1 MANGEHHSRIVG
13 RLGLLFVLFWLVLT
27 FLAPQVKAWEQGDY
41 EIFDLVDELEK
52 IEGKEVDFYSW
63 LNVEPSAT
71 EKQINRAF
79 KKLSLQLHPDKNK
92 GDVKQRD
99 RFARLG
105 KVVAI
110 LRDGHKRER
119 YNFFYKNG
127 VPRWRGTGYYYSR
140 WRPGFFTVVAA
151 LCVLAGGLQY
161 LVAWV
166 NYHQEKKRIRQFVM
180 DARAEMATRAT
191 KNIGAA
197 TLGRSY
203 IEIGKRLMRCE
214 VKSDDYIV
222 FYPEGEAR
230 IDLNVEW
237 VEKPSVKNVY
247 LIAWPRRL
255 INRALGREEQ
265 VVEYEVVE
273 EEEEEP
279 INVAEQVLPS
289 LEVSKKK
296 SKAKK
301 SEQVAVT
308 GTKVGGRR
316 RAVRKQ
322 Q

>member
-1 MANGEHHSRIVG
+1 
-13 RLGLLFVLFWLVLT
+13 
-27 FLAPQVKAWEQGDY
+27 
-41 EIFDLVDELEK
+41 
-52 IEGKEVDFYSW
+52 
-63 LNVEPSAT
+63 
-71 EKQINRAF
+71 
-79 KKLSLQLHPDKNK
+79 
-92 GDVKQRD
+92 
-99 RFARLG
+99 LG

-273 EEEEEP
+273 EEEEEEEP
-279 INVAEQVLPS
+279 VNVAEQVLPS

-301 SEQVAVT
+301 GEQVAVT

>member
-1 MANGEHHSRIVG
+1 MSETTETHSWA
-13 RLGLLFVLFWLVLT
+13 LF
-27 FLAPQVKAWEQGDY
+27 D
-41 EIFDLVDELEK
+41 
-52 IEGKEVDFYSW
+52 S
-63 LNVEPSAT
+63 
-71 EKQINRAF
+71 
-79 KKLSLQLHPDKNK
+79 PDKNK

-279 INVAEQVLPS
+279 VNVAEQVLPS

-301 SEQVAVT
+301 GEQVAVT

>member
-1 MANGEHHSRIVG
+1 MANSNHHSRLVG
-13 RLGLLFVLFWLVLT
+13 RLGLLLVLFWLVLT

-63 LNVEPSAT
+63 LNIEPAAT
-71 EKQINRAF
+71 DKQINRAY

-92 GDVKQRD
+92 GNVKQRD

-105 KVVAI
+105 KVVSI

-127 VPRWRGTGYYYSR
+127 VPRWRGTGYYYAR
-140 WRPGFFTVVAA
+140 WRPGFFTVVVF
-151 LCVLAGGLQY
+151 LFVLAAGLQH
-161 LVAWV
+161 LASWI
-166 NYHQEKKRIRQFVM
+166 NYHQEKRRIRQFVQ
-180 DARAEMATRAT
+180 DARSEMATRAT

-203 IEIGKRLMRCE
+203 LEIGKRVLRCE

-222 FYPEGEAR
+222 FYPEGEER

-237 VEKPSVKNVY
+237 VEKPSFKNVF
-247 LIAWPRRL
+247 LVAWPRRL
-255 INRALGREEQ
+255 INRAMGKEDE

-273 EEEEEP
+273 EEE
-279 INVAEQVLPS
+279 AETESTAEKILPS

-301 SEQVAVT
+301 TEPMAVL

-316 RAVRKQ
+316 RAIKKQ

>member
-1 MANGEHHSRIVG
+1 MDEN
-13 RLGLLFVLFWLVLT
+13 LFKWLTNPWFAV
-27 FLAPQVKAWEQGDY
+27 
-41 EIFDLVDELEK
+41 
-52 IEGKEVDFYSW
+52 YS
-63 LNVEPSAT
+63 
-71 EKQINRAF
+71 
-79 KKLSLQLHPDKNK
+79 PDKNK
-92 GDVKQRD
+92 GNVKQRD

-105 KVVAI
+105 KVVSI

-127 VPRWRGTGYYYSR
+127 VPRWRGTGYYYAR
-140 WRPGFFTVVAA
+140 WRPGFFTVVIF
-151 LCVLAGGLQY
+151 LFVLAAGLQH
-161 LVAWV
+161 LAAWV
-166 NYHQEKKRIRQFVM
+166 NYHQEKRRIRQFVQ
-180 DARAEMATRAT
+180 DARSEMASRAT

-203 IEIGKRLMRCE
+203 LEIGKRVLRCE

-222 FYPEGEAR
+222 FYPEGEER

-237 VEKPSVKNVY
+237 VEKPSFKNVF

-255 INRALGREEQ
+255 INRAMGKQDE
-265 VVEYEVVE
+265 VIEYEVVE
-273 EEEEEP
+273 EDE
-279 INVAEQVLPS
+279 AETENTAEKILPS

-301 SEQVAVT
+301 TEPMAVL

-316 RAVRKQ
+316 RAIKKQ